1 MNRKILVS
9 HPFKNCYIVAAMQC
23 KVTKSEETQPSIKRN
38 FPSIK
43 KHEKM
48 STSPTPKEALRR
60 IEEAKQ
66 KNMKEL
72 DLRKCGL
79 KSIPIEIAN
88 MYGLEKLALN
98 SNQIQNIE
106 NINKLHNLKELYLN
120 SNELKKIKNIE
131 NLTKLNILTISFN
144 KIERIEGLENLIHLN
159 YLKLTSN
166 RIKKIEGISSLINLT
181 RLDLNYNRIKEIEGL
196 DFQENLRKLYV
207 SANQIKNIKG
217 LNKLFQL
224 KELAIGGNQINKI
237 ENIETLSNL
246 TLLNL
251 SSNKISRIE
260 GLNSLINL
268 NELYLSDNQLKKIE
282 GLRTLMELKILNLG
296 TNRIEEV
303 EDLEKLSKLNELYID
318 NNQIKK
324 IEGLENLTQLNKL
337 HLSYNQ
343 IARIEGLENLTQ
355 LNKLHLSYNQ
365 IARIEGLDNLTQLAY
380 LDIENN
386 SIKNISKYF
395 YSNKKLILFY
405 YIIDKKWKRA
415 YSIKRFNRLNRIFL
429 YGNHLI
435 CPPSEL
441 ISEEGDN
448 TALIEYFDSLE
459 KEGSEL
465 LNEVRL
471 LIVGQGEAGKTSL
484 IKALLEEEYDAQEA
498 QTHGIRIRSEKI
510 PIQKEEIT
518 LHFWDFGGQEIMHAT
533 HQFFLSKRSLYVLVI
548 DSRNEKRTDY
558 WLKHIHAY
566 GGNSPVLIVLNKIDA
581 NPAFD
586 LDEQQIRR
594 NYPNRII
601 GFYKV
606 SCSTRKGIKALRKA
620 LYQQVYDMPMRQTP
634 FSADWL
640 GVKNKLIGI
649 NKDRRPYISYAYFKD
664 ICHEHHIHQSVTQNV
679 LMEFFNDLGI
689 SLHYKDLRQH
699 DTQLLNPLWLTNGVY
714 RIINSTKIAK
724 KKGIVRFGEL
734 HGILNS
740 TDHPDEEKLF
750 VYEKDKVRYIIDMMQ
765 SFELCY
771 TTKDRTYL
779 IPNLLQVQEPTYELD
794 EAKAAKLLL
803 QYNFLPH
810 AVFIRLLVRLHEFI
824 DGRLL
829 WRSGVVLHYPLDN
842 RRAVVR
848 FDLDQ
853 QQIWIFADQDNREA
867 MIQLVWNT
875 LKEIHSSYANMQPT
889 EKVPLPDSAEV
900 DSMNAKIVRYTRFVP
915 YQQLKNMEQ
924 AGEEFYRD
932 WSTSDG
938 KKYRVSE
945 LLNGIT
951 EAEDRKAKHKLPP
964 LQVFI
969 AYSLQDEAYF
979 KALTKHLK
987 ILQGK
992 EWIRI
997 EDGLRV
1003 DAGLEV
1009 SKTLNSKFERA
1020 DVLLC
1025 LLSADFFEEE
1035 FEFGEAMR
1043 ELLEV
1048 YLQSDVDRM
1057 EKRIVPLLARPC
1069 LVGDS
1074 AFGGLAPIN
1083 GAPIGNPEDDFEWVE
1098 ILERL
1103 KEILVGMREWREK
1116 GLNKNG

>member
-1 MNRKILVS
+1 
-9 HPFKNCYIVAAMQC
+9 
-23 KVTKSEETQPSIKRN
+23 
-38 FPSIK
+38 
-43 KHEKM
+43 M
-48 STSPTPKEALRR
+48 SSSPTPKKALER
-60 IEEAKQ
+60 IEEAKR
-66 KNMKEL
+66 NNAKEL
-72 DLRKCGL
+72 DLSYCQLECIPTEIEDLTQLENLYLSGNQIQKIRGL
-79 KSIPIEIAN
+79 
-88 MYGLEKLALN
+88 GRLN
-98 SNQIQNIE
+98 NLKELHLYSNQIQ
-106 NINKLHNLKELYLN
+106 
-120 SNELKKIKNIE
+120 
-131 NLTKLNILTISFN
+131 
-144 KIERIEGLENLIHLN
+144 
-159 YLKLTSN
+159 
-166 RIKKIEGISSLINLT
+166 
-181 RLDLNYNRIKEIEGL
+181 
-196 DFQENLRKLYV
+196 
-207 SANQIKNIKG
+207 
-217 LNKLFQL
+217 
-224 KELAIGGNQINKI
+224 
-237 ENIETLSNL
+237 
-246 TLLNL
+246 
-251 SSNKISRIE
+251 
-260 GLNSLINL
+260 
-268 NELYLSDNQLKKIE
+268 
-282 GLRTLMELKILNLG
+282 
-296 TNRIEEV
+296 RIEELDRLV
-303 EDLEKLSKLNELYID
+303 ELQVLLID
-318 NNQIKK
+318 DNK
-324 IEGLENLTQLNKL
+324 IQN
-337 HLSYNQ
+337 
-343 IARIEGLENLTQ
+343 
-355 LNKLHLSYNQ
+355 
-365 IARIEGLDNLTQLAY
+365 IEGLDNLLNLNY
-380 LDIENN
+380 LDLSSNKIRKISGIENLLHLSKLFLSYN
-386 SIKNISKYF
+386 KIQKIRGLENLQNLTRLDFEFNQIEYIKNIHKL
-395 YSNKKLILFY
+395 KKLKLLCIKNNNIKEIDNLVSLPQISICVLNGNPISNIRKLSIFIQKNIPFY
-405 YIIDKKWKRA
+405 WGDLSFGDIHDADFESDKCF
-415 YSIKRFNRLNRIFL
+415 YL
-429 YGNHLI
+429 YNNPLI
-435 CPPSEL
+435 CPPPEL

-471 LIVGQGEAGKTSL
+471 LIVRQGEAGKTSL
-484 IKALLEEEYDAQEA
+484 IKALLKEKYDAQEA
-498 QTHGIRIRSEKI
+498 QTHGIRIRHEKVR
-510 PIQKEEIT
+510 IQKEDIT

-606 SCSTRKGIKALRKA
+606 SCSSRKGINDLRKA
-620 LYQQVYDMPMRQTP
+620 LYEQVYDMPMRQTP

-649 NKDRRPYISYAYFKD
+649 NKDRQPYISYTYFKD
-664 ICHEHHIHQSVTQNV
+664 ICHDHHIHQSVTQNV

-714 RIINSTKIAK
+714 RIINSTKIAR
-724 KKGIVRFGEL
+724 KKGIVRFGQL
-734 HGILNS
+734 HAILNS
-740 TDHPDEEKLF
+740 TDHSDEEKLF
-750 VYEKDKVRYIIDMMQ
+750 DYEKDKARYIIDMMQ

-779 IPNLLQVQEPTYELD
+779 IPNLLQVQEPNYELA
-794 EAKAAKLLL
+794 ERKAAKLLL

-824 DGRLL
+824 DEGLL

-867 MIQLVWNT
+867 MIQLIWNT

-900 DSMNAKIVRYTRFVP
+900 DSMNSKIVRYSRFVS
-915 YQQLKNMEQ
+915 YKRLKNMEA

-932 WSTSDG
+932 WDTSDG

-951 EAEDRKAKHKLPP
+951 EAKDRKSQHKVPP

-969 AYSLQDEAYF
+969 AYSMQDEAYF

-1009 SKTLNSKFERA
+1009 SKVLNSKFEKA

-1025 LLSADFFEEE
+1025 LLSADFFCEE
-1035 FEFGEAMR
+1035 FPFGEAMKG
-1043 ELLEV
+1043 LLESV
-1048 YLQSDVDRM
+1048 SDIAPM
-1057 EKRIVPLLARPC
+1057 EKRIVPLLAKPC
-1069 LVGDS
+1069 LVGDTV
-1074 AFGGLAPIN
+1074 FGGLAPIN
-1083 GAPIGNPEDDFEWVE
+1083 GVPIGNPQDDFEWVE

-1103 KEILVGMREWREK
+1103 REILVGMRAYREA
-1116 GLNKNG
+1116 LNRKVN